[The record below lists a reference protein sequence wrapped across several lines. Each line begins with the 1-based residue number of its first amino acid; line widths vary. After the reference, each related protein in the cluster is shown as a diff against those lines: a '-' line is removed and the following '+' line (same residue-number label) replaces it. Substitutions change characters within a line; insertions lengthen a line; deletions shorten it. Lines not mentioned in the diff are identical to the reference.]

1 MYSSVVVYYNAPKLA
16 NDDRLE
22 QKANMR
28 MYGTYVYVYAYIL
41 NTYVGMCLCVYMWL
55 GGVIW

>member
-41 NTYVGMCLCVYMWL
+41 NTYVGMCLCVYM
-55 GGVIW
+55 